1 MANKIYQLVSVSEQ
15 ETIIQTLLD
24 LINSFPDLPTTI
36 KTKGIMYYDMYPDL
50 ECLGLATT
58 GSAIKYQSFI
68 GGSYIGQYNFRL
80 HYRYSTKN
88 YKERLAKQSL
98 ISTIGEWL
106 QGYEIQREDGT
117 KYQLNNYPEISKN
130 KSIESIEITNRTVL
144 VDKNKTGYED
154 SIIDSILKYHVRK
167 V

>member
-1 MANKIYQLVSVSEQ
+1 MANKTYPLVSISEQ
-15 ETIIQTLLD
+15 EVLIQTLLD
-24 LINSFPDLPTTI
+24 LINSFPDLPKAI
-36 KTKGIMYYDMYPDL
+36 KSKGVMYYDMYPDL

-58 GSAIKYQSFI
+58 GSAIKYQSFV
-68 GGSYIGQYNFRL
+68 GGSYIGQYKFRL

-106 QGYEIQREDGT
+106 QGYEIQREDGS
-117 KYQLNNYPEISKN
+117 KYKLNEYPSLSDN
-130 KSIESIEITNRTVL
+130 KKITSIEIVNRTVL